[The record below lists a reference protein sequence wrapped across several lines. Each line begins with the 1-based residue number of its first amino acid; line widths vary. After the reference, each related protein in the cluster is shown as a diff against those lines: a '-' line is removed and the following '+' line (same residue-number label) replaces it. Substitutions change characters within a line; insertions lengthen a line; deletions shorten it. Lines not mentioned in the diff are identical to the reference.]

1 MNLNIADLVLPA
13 NNRTWISIVIF
24 CNIINDLFCFY
35 RFYSETLWT
44 EIKDETDIADVT
56 STWMITLEKKGCNIM
71 VRAGMYYKTI
81 ELKLEYLI
89 APPFLIGAV
98 VVVIVW

>member
-1 MNLNIADLVLPA
+1 
-13 NNRTWISIVIF
+13 
-24 CNIINDLFCFY
+24 
-35 RFYSETLWT
+35 
-44 EIKDETDIADVT
+44 
-56 STWMITLEKKGCNIM
+56 MITLEKKGCNIM
-71 VRAGMYYKTI
+71 VRAGMCNKTI